1 MFGFFWGGGDKCS
14 VFFKMWLLESMSFV
28 SLLICPAINHL
39 PYSLSALDLKGIVVG
54 RPLTNWGNPVIFLG

>member
-1 MFGFFWGGGDKCS
+1 MFGFFGVVVTSAQCFSKCGFWS
-14 VFFKMWLLESMSFV
+14 PCLFV